1 MSQLDAVT
9 TATIATQ
16 LVPSP
21 VTFSVLLPPSYSSGA
36 CTYPLL
42 FWLHG
47 GEGDHR
53 YLEES
58 AAVFKRMWS
67 AGTLTEMVVATPAA
81 TQTGYL
87 DYRDGSQRWE
97 SFITGEFLSYLRANY
112 RVARERDATFIGGV
126 SMGGGGSLM
135 IGLKHLDIFGAIV
148 AWEPYIDPAYEW
160 KDAKPKNMFYQAHDP
175 VDKFG
180 HPIDEAYWA
189 VNNPATIVRDNA
201 DAILASGV
209 QIYIEVGSEDALGL
223 DRGTDFLHRTLYDH
237 GIRHEYR
244 YVYGANHVGA
254 SFAWRIPDG
263 LAFLDRVMNP
273 PPPESEVEDFHK
285 WVEAF
290 KDRVGTIGVAS

>member
-1 MSQLDAVT
+1 MSQPYAIT
-9 TATIATQ
+9 TTTIASQ

-21 VTFSVLLPPSYSSGA
+21 VTFSVLLPPSYSSGTL
-36 CTYPLL
+36 TYPLL

-53 YLEES
+53 YLEGS
-58 AAVFKRMWS
+58 AAVFEGMWS
-67 AGTLTEMVVATPAA
+67 AGTLAEMVVVTPTA

-97 SFITGEFLSYLRANY
+97 SFITGQFLSHLRANY
-112 RVARERDATFIGGV
+112 RVSKERDTTFIGGV

-148 AWEPYIDPAYEW
+148 AWEPYLDPAYEW
-160 KDAKPKNMFYQAHDP
+160 KDAKPENMFYQAGDP

-180 HPIDEAYWA
+180 DPIDEAYWA
-189 VNNPATIVRDNA
+189 ANNPATIARDNA
-201 DAILASGV
+201 EAILASGIR
-209 QIYIEVGSEDALGL
+209 IYIEVGSEDALGL
-223 DRGTDFLHRTLYDH
+223 DRGTDFLHRTLYDL

-244 YVYGANHVGA
+244 YVCGADHVGS

-263 LAFLDRVMNP
+263 LAFLERVMHP
-273 PPPESEVEDFHK
+273 PPPEPEVEGFHK
-285 WVEAF
+285 WVDAF
-290 KDRVGTIGVAS
+290 KKRVGMI